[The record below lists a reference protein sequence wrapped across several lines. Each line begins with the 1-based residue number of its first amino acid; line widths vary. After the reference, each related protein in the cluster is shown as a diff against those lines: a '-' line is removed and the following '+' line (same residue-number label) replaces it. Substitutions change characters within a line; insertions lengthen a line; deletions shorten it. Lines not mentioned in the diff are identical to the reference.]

1 MEMTKKMVMMI
12 WIVKVIVAK
21 KKNQTEKMLLLRS
34 QRKKSLET
42 FLLVNPKMENLTK
55 RKRVARRQR
64 RQPKKS
70 IDYREVSLGELW
82 VLHVHNVHNRKR
94 SREVLD

>member
-34 QRKKSLET
+34 QIKKSLET
-42 FLLVNPKMENLTK
+42 FLLVNLKMENLTK

-64 RQPKKS
+64 RQPRKS
-70 IDYREVSLGELW
+70 ID
-82 VLHVHNVHNRKR
+82 
-94 SREVLD
+94 